1 MRLGI
6 DASNLR
12 AGGGVT
18 HLIELLRVSDPVAHG
33 FSQVI
38 VWGGKAILNQ
48 IEDRPWLMKIFQPS
62 LDRSL
67 PYRIFWQRF
76 RLAGLARAADCD
88 LLFVPGG
95 SYAGDFRPMVTMCRN
110 MLPFEWRELKRYGFS
125 LTSFRLMLLRWA
137 QSRSFRQADGLIFL
151 TEYAHDQVMRV
162 VKTNSG
168 RIAVVPHGVGDRFA
182 GRTREPLPI
191 SHYSA
196 DNPFRILYISAV
208 EMYKHQWH
216 VAEAVARLR
225 SSSLPVALDL
235 VGPGYGPALVRL
247 RRTLNRVDRAGEFVR
262 YVGAVPIGE
271 IHARYAEAEAC
282 VFASSC
288 ENLPNI
294 LLEGMASGLPIA
306 CSKRG
311 PMPEV
316 LGDAGVYFD
325 PENPDDIARALL
337 DLIESPELR
346 ARLAKASLE
355 RAQSYSWPRC
365 ARETFAFLAE
375 VSRAHAGR
383 RILPAYP

>member
-12 AGGGVT
+12 SGGGVT

-48 IEDRPWLMKIFQPS
+48 IEDRSWLVKLFQPS

-67 PYRIFWQRF
+67 RYRIFWQRF
-76 RLAGLARAADCD
+76 RLARLARAADCD
-88 LLFVPGG
+88 LLFAPGG

-110 MLPFEWRELKRYGFS
+110 MLPFEWRELRRYGCS
-125 LTSFRLMLLRWA
+125 LTSIRLMLLRWA
-137 QSRSFRQADGLIFL
+137 QSRSFRQAEGLIFL

-162 VKTNSG
+162 VKTASG
-168 RIAVVPHGVGDRFA
+168 KIAVVPHGVGDRFA
-182 GRTREPLPI
+182 GRTRKPLPI

-225 SSSLPVALDL
+225 SSGLPVALDL
-235 VGPGYGPALVRL
+235 VGPGYGPALARL

-325 PENPDDIARALL
+325 PENPDDIARALR
-337 DLIESPELR
+337 DLIVSPELR
-346 ARLAKASLE
+346 ARLAKASIE

-365 ARETFAFLAE
+365 ARETFAFLAK

-383 RILPAYP
+383 RVLLAYL